1 MQRSQRQQSPP
12 MNTTDTPEP
21 TLMPLVDVNLKYVRV
36 LERRADGLVSFEFS
50 IGWPELAV
58 ELLLPTAAFDAFCTQ
73 HQVIWRE
80 EQDEA
85 RIESSPND
93 NGDKSP

>member
-1 MQRSQRQQSPP
+1 
-12 MNTTDTPEP
+12 MNTTDTFAP
-21 TLMPLVDVNLKYVRV
+21 TTTPPVDVNLKFVRV

-73 HQVIWRE
+73 YQVIWRE
-80 EQDEA
+80 EQDEPHM
-85 RIESSPND
+85 ESRHQD
-93 NGDKSP
+93 NGDKSL